1 MELLEYLP
9 FLGML
14 TKEQRNLLEYGV
26 QLRHF
31 EKGQVLHHGADE
43 CTGLILTVNGLLRV
57 YIISDEGKELTLYR
71 LLDRDICLFS
81 APCMVKNIEF
91 DVIVEAE
98 RDTEILHIP
107 VDIYK
112 RLMEESAP
120 VANFTNELM
129 ASRFSD
135 VMWLMDQV
143 MNKKIDGRLA
153 GFLLE
158 ESSLTGSG
166 RLTITHEQIAHHMGT
181 AREVITRML
190 KHFQAEKL
198 VRLTRGGIELL
209 DEKGLETL
217 AADSLR

>member
-1 MELLEYLP
+1 MELFEYLP
-9 FLGML
+9 FWEKL
-14 TKEQRNLLEYGV
+14 TKEQRSVLENGV
-26 QLRHF
+26 QIRRF
-31 EKGQVLHHGADE
+31 KKGLVLHHGADD
-43 CTGLILTVNGLLRV
+43 CTGLILTISGLLRV
-57 YIISDEGKELTLYR
+57 YVISDEGKELTLYR

-81 APCMVKNIEF
+81 APCMVKNIAF

-98 RDTEILHIP
+98 SDTEIFHIP

-112 RLMEESAP
+112 KLMEESAP

-143 MNKKIDGRLA
+143 MNKKIDSRLA

-158 ESSLTGSG
+158 ESNLTGS
-166 RLTITHEQIAHHMGT
+166 RQLTITHEQIAHHMGT

-198 VRLTRGGIELL
+198 VALTRGGIELL
-209 DEKGLETL
+209 DERGLEEL